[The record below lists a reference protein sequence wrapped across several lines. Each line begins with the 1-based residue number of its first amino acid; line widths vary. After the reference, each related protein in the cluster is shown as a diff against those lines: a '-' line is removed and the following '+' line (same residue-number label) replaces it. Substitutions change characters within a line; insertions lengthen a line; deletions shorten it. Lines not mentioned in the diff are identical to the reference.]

1 VKALALIALL
11 VAACKQAKEPAPS
24 GEVIAKARALSAQMC
39 ACTDR
44 ACGAKLKTEWNELTS
59 LLHGATFTEVEVE
72 ALATEDERFQKCMQR
87 LER

>member
-1 VKALALIALL
+1 MKALLILATL
-11 VAACKQAKEPAPS
+11 AACKQAKEPAPAA
-24 GEVIAKARALSAQMC
+24 EVIAKSRALSAQMC

-44 ACGAKLKTEWNELTS
+44 ACGAKLKTAWNELTS
-59 LLHGATFTEVEVE
+59 MMHGASFTEEEVE